1 MHYFKKTL
9 LAAAMAAF
17 SLTVAFP
24 AFADEPVGTDVT
36 VVEAGTSDTPEDSA
50 QDVQETQETSV
61 SRESKGRRAA
71 VIDEEE
77 YIAQGPGAQ
86 KEEKEEA
93 PAPKETSLGR
103 FTITGYCGCEQC
115 SGGHNLTYS
124 GTVPTPNHTISADLN
139 YFSLGTKLEIDGI
152 VYTVEDKGSS
162 VNGNILDIF
171 YGSHEEAL
179 AKGTYTAEV
188 FLVQD

>member
-1 MHYFKKTL
+1 MCKLIKQVL
-9 LAAAMAAF
+9 LAAAAF
-17 SLTVAFP
+17 SLSLTAAFP
-24 AFADEPVGTDVT
+24 AFAQ
-36 VVEAGTSDTPEDSA
+36 EAGT
-50 QDVQETQETSV
+50 ETV
-61 SRESKGRRAA
+61 MDDDYVNA
-71 VIDEEE
+71 
-77 YIAQGPGAQ
+77 GPGAVQ
-86 KEEKEEA
+86 VPVEEEPEE
-93 PAPKETSLGR
+93 PEEVSLGL
-103 FTITGYCGCEQC
+103 FTVTGYCGCDRC

-124 GTVPTPNHTISADLN
+124 GTVPTPNHTISADLD
-139 YFSLGTKLEIDGI
+139 YFPLGTRLEIDGI